1 MKQRN
6 AVYAAAVSDANDP
19 QGLGRVRVKLP
30 DFDEEPWARL
40 ATFSAGPER
49 GSWFVPDTGDEVL
62 VAFEQGDARRPFVL
76 GSLWSSSN
84 RPPESNPERNVL
96 RTGNGAT
103 IAFDVG
109 ASKIEVEDANGNS
122 ITLEPAGITI
132 TSSGKVTVNASQVE
146 VSAGAVAVN
155 AGMSHFAGVVQ
166 CDTLIANSVVAQSY
180 TPGAGNVL

>member
-19 QGLGRVRVKLP
+19 QGLGRVRVTLP

-49 GSWFVPDTGDEVL
+49 GSWFIPDAGDEVL
-62 VAFEQGDARRPFVL
+62 VAFENGDPRQPFVL

-84 RPPESNPERNVL
+84 GPPESNPERNVL
-96 RTGNGAT
+96 RTRNGAT
-103 IAFDVG
+103 IAFDAG
-109 ASKIEVEDANGNS
+109 ASKVEIEDANGNS

-132 TSSGKVTVNASQVE
+132 TSSAKVTVNASQVE
-146 VSAGAVAVN
+146 ISAGTVTVN
-155 AGMSHFAGVVQ
+155 AGMSRFSGVVQ
-166 CDTLIANSVVAQSY
+166 CDSLIADSVIAQSY

>member
-6 AVYAAAVSDANDP
+6 AVYAAAVLDANDP
-19 QGLGRVRVKLP
+19 EGLGRIRVKLR

-49 GSWFVPDTGDEVL
+49 GSWFVPVAGDEVL
-62 VAFEQGDARRPFVL
+62 VAFENGDPRQPFVL

-96 RTGNGAT
+96 RTQNGAT

-109 ASKIEVEDANGNS
+109 ASKIEIEDANGNS

-132 TSSGKVTVNASQVE
+132 TASAKVTVNASQAE
-146 VSAGAVAVN
+146 VSAGTLTVN
-155 AGMSHFAGVVQ
+155 AGMSKFGGVVQ
-166 CDTLIANSVVAQSY
+166 CDSLIANSVIAQSY